1 MINFILLVFVFL
13 PLENFPN
20 TNWGGTEK
28 GDFLYEIFA
37 VFSLLKILAIISN
50 KIEKYKAFKLLDETS
65 YGVYIFHITSVPL
78 KRDDY

>member
-13 PLENFPN
+13 PLEKFSKYEM
-20 TNWGGTEK
+20 GGTEK

-65 YGVYIFHITSVPL
+65 YGVYIFHMIFLYVF
-78 KRDDY
+78 YCIF